1 MWAMHGY
8 GGQVTWKV
16 VQLGVAP
23 AEYPAVNA
31 YYEQRRIYAGGVACI
46 DQPAGASRLRG
57 SRIGAY
63 NDFDV
68 NQVVQGDDSLD
79 FWASSRTYEEVRSL
93 LPLGS
98 LVVFTNSTVWSVSAG
113 SGADGAL
120 TPFSIRMRPQLSIGS
135 SWLDPLVVGSVALFL
150 QDNGRVVHA
159 LQFNPEADNFKE
171 SVVSVW
177 ATHLLEYRTVI
188 DWAYAKQPSGVVWAV
203 GSDGA
208 LLGLTFLPEFEVA
221 AWHQHDT
228 DGVIENVC
236 TVPENGED
244 TVYVVARR
252 TVGGVAR
259 RYIEKLSTRRTTRL
273 PTGAVDARMWV
284 FLDASVQLVSSS
296 KVTVLTGLGHLE
308 GKSVGV
314 LADGNVLT
322 PRIVV
327 SGQISII
334 DEMPDGANIITAGLP
349 FTSVVETLDATSSEV
364 ELRTRKKAVTEVGL
378 EVLDTRGVEVGT
390 SLTGLR
396 AYKQRQVMD
405 SYGAV
410 ATYSGLLKISLGTS
424 FDYPSSIVVRQSD
437 PLSLTVLSIS
447 REINFGAD

>member
-1 MWAMHGY
+1 
-8 GGQVTWKV
+8 
-16 VQLGVAP
+16 
-23 AEYPAVNA
+23 
-31 YYEQRRIYAGGVACI
+31 
-46 DQPAGASRLRG
+46 
-57 SRIGAY
+57 
-63 NDFDV
+63 
-68 NQVVQGDDSLD
+68 
-79 FWASSRTYEEVRSL
+79 
-93 LPLGS
+93 
-98 LVVFTNSTVWSVSAG
+98 
-113 SGADGAL
+113 
-120 TPFSIRMRPQLSIGS
+120 
-135 SWLDPLVVGSVALFL
+135 VALFL